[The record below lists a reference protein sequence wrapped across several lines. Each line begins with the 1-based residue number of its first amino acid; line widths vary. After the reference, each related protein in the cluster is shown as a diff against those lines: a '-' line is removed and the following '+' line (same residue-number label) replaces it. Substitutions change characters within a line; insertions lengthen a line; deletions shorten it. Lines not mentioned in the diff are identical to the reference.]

1 MKTIRQTSDLKLL
14 TETAQDSRRRFLQQA
29 GTATFSGLAIAL
41 LGGRST
47 ALAWVLPA
55 SPTRVSG
62 VTWWLISAVLP
73 LPPKSAAKRRWRIE
87 VINPAVKRIPPGPD
101 DEALLAEVLSGSLES
116 FEGIMRHHNQRLYR
130 LARSIVT
137 DDAEAM
143 DVVQEAFITAYRRL
157 ADLKEPA
164 ALGTW
169 LARITRN
176 AALMRLRGN
185 RRYQFM
191 EESDLDNVLEMSVTA
206 PRQLLPEREAANMQL
221 KSLLEECIDE
231 LPDVF
236 RAVFMLRA
244 VEQCSVD
251 DTAEILEIP
260 QATVKTRF
268 HRARRLMQ
276 QRILD
281 YAEAA
286 GIGVHEMAGPRCDA
300 IVRNVMATLRTI

>member
-1 MKTIRQTSDLKLL
+1 VVNTAAQQTP
-14 TETAQDSRRRFLQQA
+14 
-29 GTATFSGLAIAL
+29 
-41 LGGRST
+41 
-47 ALAWVLPA
+47 V
-55 SPTRVSG
+55 SPTDA
-62 VTWWLISAVLP
+62 T
-73 LPPKSAAKRRWRIE
+73 
-87 VINPAVKRIPPGPD
+87 
-101 DEALLAEVLSGSLES
+101 LLAEVLSGSLES

-157 ADLKEPA
+157 RDLKEPA

-191 EESDLDNVLEMSVTA
+191 EESDLDNVLEMSVTT
-206 PRQLLPEREAANMQL
+206 PRQVLPEREVANMQL
-221 KSLLEECIDE
+221 RGLLEDCIDE
-231 LPDVF
+231 LPDAFRTVF
-236 RAVFMLRA
+236 VLRA
-244 VEQCSVD
+244 IEQCSVD
-251 DTAEILEIP
+251 ETAEILEIP

-281 YAEAA
+281 YTEAA
-286 GIGVHEMAGPRCDA
+286 GIGVHEIAGARCDA
-300 IVRNVMATLRTI
+300 IVRNVMTTLRGDPGLRP